1 MSTVGVETD
10 AGWFTRTHAAAAD
23 VMFTWASHPSCQKR
37 TCKIIQ
43 QLLSDYTSSTVSREL
58 FTNTVVPRT
67 IILRRPTTIGSSC
80 PSQRSYAW
88 CQADEAARPTA
99 WQTVFSRCYMCAL
112 NKRVMCSAE
121 VPQLR
126 RLRRHQM
133 CCTACTKGFQ
143 SHLQCVAAFTWSE
156 AARRAPARKH
166 IEARFTSCV
175 CRREMS
181 SARGTFGVIW
191 SGGGRPRPV

>member
-1 MSTVGVETD
+1 MSKQKPT
-10 AGWFTRTHAAAAD
+10 FTFNFHWR
-23 VMFTWASHPSCQKR
+23 PE
-37 TCKIIQ
+37 
-43 QLLSDYTSSTVSREL
+43 LLVLEL
-58 FTNTVVPRT
+58 FKYVLFLRYFRSCRSTPPIDPRT
-67 IILRRPTTIGSSC
+67 EHCACGALAASVVLRQER
-80 PSQRSYAW
+80 
-88 CQADEAARPTA
+88 ARPTA
-99 WQTVFSRCYMCAL
+99 WQTVFSRCVMCARAM
-112 NKRVMCSAE
+112 NKRVICSAE

-156 AARRAPARKH
+156 AARRAPAREH
-166 IEARFTSCV
+166 MEARFTSCV

-181 SARGTFGVIW
+181 SARGTFGVIC